1 MAVQS
6 NDLNVSPE
14 EVQPGQELWRHPDP
28 KSTQMWDF
36 LQSVNKQHN
45 LSLNTYDE
53 LYQWSINQIP
63 DFWAAAWQYVGI
75 RASQP
80 YQKVTIAV

>member
-1 MAVQS
+1 MAVQP

-45 LSLNTYDE
+45 LSLNTYDD
-53 LYQWSINQIP
+53 LYPVSYTHLTLP
-63 DFWAAAWQYVGI
+63 
-75 RASQP
+75 
-80 YQKVTIAV
+80 TIYSV